1 MFVAT
6 INAAH
11 TLYINEFAHGA
22 FGRDFDRC
30 LDEWQYV
37 ADRVQIV
44 CQKVGKFTYPYL
56 ITAARLAGRYS
67 ARVAH
72 WYQHQFPVYVALFLE
87 WLCGTL
93 LVSIDVP
100 TVKHRLVIDD
110 DCAATQ
116 SVAAASGTHRSLAD
130 RTTPLAVDP
139 MRTSCNRSLT
149 TPRLFQIQQAVG

>member
-44 CQKVGKFTYPYL
+44 CQKMGEFTYPHL
-56 ITAARLAGRYS
+56 MTAARVAGRYS

-93 LVSIDVP
+93 LTSIDVP
-100 TVKHRLVIDD
+100 TIEQRLVIDD
-110 DCAATQ
+110 GCAATWT
-116 SVAAASGTHRSLAD
+116 VAASTETHRPTTD
-130 RTTPLAVDP
+130 RTTLLAADP
-139 MRTSCNRSLT
+139 MRTSYSQTLA